1 MLMFLIMSFNLSE
14 QEVHRFEEL
23 FLIEVS
29 AKVLGCLKFF
39 VWILYFRKYVVKS
52 ENLRLFIAGCWA

>member
-1 MLMFLIMSFNLSE
+1 MSFNLSE

-52 ENLRLFIAGCWA
+52 ENLRLFIAGC